1 MLEALAEAVGRRE
14 QTRLWLAEV
23 TAAQTGILHELFR
36 LTLKVWGGK
45 GTKVPEPMTLP
56 RPGELTLPRRPDED
70 PPAAPMRPRDAFRAL
85 ARARGRG

>member
-45 GTKVPEPMTLP
+45 GTKIPELLTLP
-56 RPGELTLPRRPDED
+56 RPGELTIPGPADD
-70 PPAAPMRPRDAFRAL
+70 APAAPMRPRDAFRAL
-85 ARARGRG
+85 ARAGRG